1 MVSKF
6 LLITALLVATASA
19 TPITIGTGVN
29 FGQAMYKFLTA
40 FKSIMPCGY
49 AAEGIPVMAPL
60 VTEFQS
66 FSYESDNDYSISG
79 NVSNINIIGL
89 NNFHILDGSY
99 DASSQHANFDL
110 IFPEIQILGAYEV
123 EGFVSIGGIHLPIN
137 QNSLLN
143 EKLEDLRFVGS
154 YNIESNN
161 SSGLQ
166 LTDVKIEIYLGD
178 FKLENWNSLWSVAAN
193 EFANDYGSAFLNYVI
208 AEYRGDIGNLYSQ
221 LVVSEYNKL
230 LANVNLSQVIDFL
243 LTQAEKWEAADC

>member
-29 FGQAMYKFLTA
+29 FGQALTKFLNA
-40 FKSIMPCGY
+40 FKGIMPCGY
-49 AAEGIPVMAPL
+49 AAEGIPVLAPL
-60 VTEFQS
+60 VTDFQS
-66 FSYESDNDYSISG
+66 FSYVSDNDYSISG
-79 NVSNINIIGL
+79 NVSNISIIGL
-89 NNFHILDGSY
+89 NNFQIISGSF
-99 DASSQHANFDL
+99 DASSQHATFDM

-123 EGFVSIGGIHLPIN
+123 EGFISIGGIHLPIN

-143 EKLEDLRFVGS
+143 EKLQDLRFVGS
-154 YNIESNN
+154 YTLASTN

-193 EFANDYGSAFLNYVI
+193 EFVNEYGSAFLNYAI
-208 AEYRGDIGNLYSQ
+208 AEYRGDIGDLYSQ
-221 LVVSEYNKL
+221 LVMSQYNKL

-243 LTQAEKWEAADC
+243 LTQAKKWEGADC